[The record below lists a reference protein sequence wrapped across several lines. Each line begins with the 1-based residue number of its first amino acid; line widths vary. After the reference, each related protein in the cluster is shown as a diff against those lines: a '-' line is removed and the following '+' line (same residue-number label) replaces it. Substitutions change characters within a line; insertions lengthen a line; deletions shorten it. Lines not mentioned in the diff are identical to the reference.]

1 MPPVRTSLLAL
12 YLQEYPNLSRRNHSL
27 RPPHRASIRASR
39 YGLGEIQMD
48 ASKLI
53 NGSRDE
59 VLAKPSMPA
68 PKSGQPSAAR
78 SEAKK
83 VDKRST
89 GKKAKTEHPLV
100 KAIRKSKS
108 EKLVC
113 RYCGSDD
120 LAPSFIKR
128 RDRRCRKCFSKRYGS
143 AARTRKTKVKK

>member
-1 MPPVRTSLLAL
+1 
-12 YLQEYPNLSRRNHSL
+12 
-27 RPPHRASIRASR
+27 
-39 YGLGEIQMD
+39 MD
-48 ASKLI
+48 ASKLT

-59 VLAKPSMPA
+59 VLAKRSVLA
-68 PKSGQPSAAR
+68 PKSVQASAVR
-78 SEAKK
+78 PETKK

-89 GKKAKTEHPLV
+89 GKKAKTERPQV

-128 RDRRCRKCFSKRYGS
+128 RDRRCRKCFSERYGL
-143 AARTRKTKVKK
+143 AARNKKTKVKK

>member
-1 MPPVRTSLLAL
+1 
-12 YLQEYPNLSRRNHSL
+12 
-27 RPPHRASIRASR
+27 
-39 YGLGEIQMD
+39 MD

-53 NGSRDE
+53 NGSRAG
-59 VLAKPSMPA
+59 VLGKRSGPA
-68 PKSGQPSAAR
+68 PKSGQPSIVP

-83 VDKRST
+83 VGKT
-89 GKKAKTEHPLV
+89 ATKKAKTERPQM

-143 AARTRKTKVKK
+143 AARVGRRRSRSRSLKSMTGAGLEKARPLYHSQTGCSKT

>member
-1 MPPVRTSLLAL
+1 
-12 YLQEYPNLSRRNHSL
+12 
-27 RPPHRASIRASR
+27 
-39 YGLGEIQMD
+39 MD

-53 NGSRDE
+53 NGSRTG
-59 VLAKPSMPA
+59 VLVKRSGPA
-68 PKSGQPSAAR
+68 PKSGQPSTVP
-78 SEAKK
+78 SEAQKVGKTATKK
-83 VDKRST
+83 V
-89 GKKAKTEHPLV
+89 KTERPQM
-100 KAIRKSKS
+100 KTIRKSKS